1 MVEGTILRWERASD
15 ISTSIEGSA
24 FTGVET
30 CRRRVGVEDVAV
42 VLGAGFFLCDRVPLL
57 VRCGVNESEPDL
69 CTGVPTAVELVAAVV
84 RVGAGFAAWVA
95 RKASK
100 SAR

>member
-1 MVEGTILRWERASD
+1 M
-15 ISTSIEGSA
+15 
-24 FTGVET
+24 ET
-30 CRRRVGVEDVAV
+30 CRRGVGVENVAV
-42 VLGAGFFLCDRVPLL
+42 VVGAGFFLCDRVPLL
-57 VRCGVNESEPDL
+57 VRCGVDVPEPDL

-84 RVGAGFAAWVA
+84 RVGAGFAACVA